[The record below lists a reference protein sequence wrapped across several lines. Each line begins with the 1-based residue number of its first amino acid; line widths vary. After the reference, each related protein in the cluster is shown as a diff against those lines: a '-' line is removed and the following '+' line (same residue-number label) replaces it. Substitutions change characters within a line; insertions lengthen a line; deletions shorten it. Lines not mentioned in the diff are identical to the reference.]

1 MALTSTQLDECL
13 SIAHK
18 KINDEVA
25 SGFSKSNAFFNT
37 MSKAPHRTYSDGGTS
52 ITIPIEAFE
61 AESTGFIDGKFST
74 IPVTANQLLTH
85 CSFDFKHYV
94 STTTFS
100 LDEIARGSGKLA
112 VIQLIEKKIALTK
125 QKAIR
130 DLSSALHT
138 LSSSDPNQINSL
150 KDAAADAA
158 YGGISPTDVPSWAFN
173 RDTSSNTIN
182 YATINGKF
190 QELVGLGQSVGDQ
203 TGTYMPDMIISSS
216 YTMGKFLDS
225 QQSQQQFGT
234 EASLRSG
241 FQSILMNGINWFSDN
256 FVAGSKDGATSDNE
270 LYILS
275 TNTVRLFYRY
285 GWEKK
290 SPLDVLNMRL
300 PNQAAAS
307 SQNYMTM
314 NLCNISRRNN
324 AVFTALT

>member
-1 MALTSTQLDECL
+1 MALTSDQLDEAL
-13 SIAHK
+13 AIAHR

-25 SGFSKSNAFFNT
+25 SGFSKANAFYNT
-37 MSKAPHRTYSDGGTS
+37 VTKSPLLTYSDGGTS
-52 ITIPIEAFE
+52 IAIPIEAYE
-61 AESTGFIDGKFST
+61 AESTGFIDGKFGT
-74 IPVTANQLLTH
+74 IPVTSNQQLSH
-85 CSFDFKHYV
+85 CEFDFKHYV
-94 STTTFS
+94 STTTFN
-100 LDEIARGSGKLA
+100 LDELARGTGKLA

-138 LSSSDPNQINSL
+138 LSSTDPNQINSL

-173 RDTSSNTIN
+173 RDTTSNTIN

-203 TGTYMPDMIISSS
+203 TGTFMPDMLISSS

-234 EASLRSG
+234 EASLKSG
-241 FQSILMNGINWFSDN
+241 FQSILFNGVNWFADN
-256 FVAGSKDGATSDNE
+256 FVTGSKDGATSDNE
-270 LYILS
+270 LYILAS
-275 TNTVRLFYRY
+275 NTFRLFYRF
-285 GWEKK
+285 GFDKK
-290 SPLDVLNMRL
+290 SPLDTLNMRL